1 MEAMARDDKGIRRII
16 QQVDPPADWDG
27 DLPPLSQEEVAGRL
41 RKRRIICATQTAS
54 YAFDSGIVILFAA
67 IGAAPAS
74 LAWIYLF
81 CGVVINALAWGLSET
96 RFTDRLKDH
105 YLTVPWSM
113 ASTASKLLAIYL
125 APSIGFYFVAL
136 IFVVLSFGAL
146 RSTGRQAALVCGF
159 AVAGLGLL
167 MLGLDVHIALPMDS
181 AIERAISLFCL
192 FSALARYT
200 ATGLYGGELRR
211 MLFERGRDLAE
222 ASRRIAEMAQMD
234 ELTGALNR
242 RTVMTGLEEEIARA
256 NRGIA
261 SSVALIDLDFFKFIN
276 DRFGHPVGDEVLRA
290 FAANILANIR
300 SVDSFGRYGGEEFLL
315 VMPGLDPRRA
325 ARMLDGLRRI
335 IAGVDWAAIAPGL
348 KLTMSAGVCGVT
360 GEGTIDVVLA
370 RADAALYRAKDEG
383 RNRVVGDSLTADPMA
398 PPLQPEWPAVS
409 LVCEASAE
417 ADIQA
422 AVRLS

>member
-1 MEAMARDDKGIRRII
+1 MRRII

-27 DLPPLSQEEVAGRL
+27 DLPPLSQEEMAARL

-54 YAFDSGIVILFAA
+54 YAFDAGIVILFAA
-67 IGAAPAS
+67 AGAAPLS
-74 LAWIYLF
+74 LAWIYLL
-81 CGVVINALAWGLSET
+81 CGVVINALAWGLSES

-105 YLTVPWSM
+105 YLTVPWSI

-125 APSIGFYFVAL
+125 APQIGFYFVAL

-167 MLGLDVHIALPMDS
+167 LLGLNLHIALPMDS

-222 ASRRIAEMAQMD
+222 ASRRIEEMAQMD

-256 NRGIA
+256 DRGIT

-315 VMPGLDPRRA
+315 VMAGLDPQGA
-325 ARMLDGLRRI
+325 AKMLEGLRRI
-335 IAGVDWAAIAPGL
+335 IEGVDWAAIAPGL

-360 GEGTIDVVLA
+360 GDETIDVVLA
-370 RADAALYRAKDEG
+370 RADAALYRAKDAG
-383 RNRVVGDSLTADPMA
+383 RNRVAGDSPAGPPIA
-398 PPLQPEWPAVS
+398 PPLQPEWPVVS
-409 LVCEASAE
+409 PAPEATLAT
-417 ADIQA
+417 DI
-422 AVRLS
+422 